1 MKLAIPVFADLGREA
16 APPEPPA
23 PFQMKPYKPSAALR
37 ANVARARE
45 VQPPVIALAG
55 SLATDRDW
63 PL

>member
-1 MKLAIPVFADLGREA
+1 MTLTIPVFVDLGKLRD
-16 APPEPPA
+16 PPEPPA

-55 SLATDRDW
+55 SPATDRDW

>member
-1 MKLAIPVFADLGREA
+1 MTLSIPVFVDLGKQED
-16 APPEPPA
+16 PPEPEA

-45 VQPPVIALAG
+45 VQPPVTTLAA
-55 SLATDRDW
+55 SLATERDW